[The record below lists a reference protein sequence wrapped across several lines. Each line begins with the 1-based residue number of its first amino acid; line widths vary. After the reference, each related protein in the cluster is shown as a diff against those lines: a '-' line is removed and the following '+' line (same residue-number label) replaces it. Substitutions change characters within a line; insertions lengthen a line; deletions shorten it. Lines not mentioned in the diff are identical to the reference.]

1 MAIVNRTPDS
11 FFDRGATYATDAAY
25 DGDRPGG
32 RGRRRPGRHRRR
44 EGRVRRTR
52 QRGRGTAPDGR
63 LRRGHPGPASRPG
76 DQRRHLPQRRRPPRR
91 RGRRGPASTTP
102 GPAPIPSCAA
112 AAAEVGAGL
121 VCSHVGGLTPRTDPH
136 RMAYDDVV
144 ADVIRTTT
152 ALAERAVAAGVRR
165 DGILIDPTHD
175 FGKNTLQSLELTR
188 RLDEL
193 AATGWPVLVAVS
205 NKDFIGE
212 TLELPPG
219 QRGNGTLAALSVS
232 AWLGA
237 RVFRVHDVPAARQA
251 LDLIAVLRG
260 SASPPEPEGAWP
272 DASLDRRRDQRRR
285 DHRRRTRSRTGRSR
299 TCAATSSPAWTARSR
314 STGSPR
320 RCRARTTASCSA

>member
-1 MAIVNRTPDS
+1 VADDQAVPGVLRLGHRSFAPGEFALMAIVNRTPDS

-25 DGDRPGG
+25 EAIDNAVADGADLVDIGG
-32 RGRRRPGRHRRR
+32 VKAGYGEPVS
-44 EGRVRRTR
+44 EEEELRRTVDFVAGIR
-52 QRGRGTAPDGR
+52 SRHPDLVISVDTYRSGVA
-63 LRRGHPGPASRPG
+63 RRVGAAGANLINDTWAGSDPEM
-76 DQRRHLPQRRRPPRR
+76 
-91 RGRRGPASTTP
+91 
-102 GPAPIPSCAA
+102 AA

-152 ALAERAVAAGVRR
+152 GLAERAVAAGVRR
-165 DGILIDPTHD
+165 DAIVIDPTHD

-212 TLELPPG
+212 TLDLPPG
-219 QRGNGTLAALSVS
+219 RREIGTLAALSVS

-260 SASPPEPEGAWP
+260 SAQPAGTRR
-272 DASLDRRRDQRRR
+272 SL
-285 DHRRRTRSRTGRSR
+285 
-299 TCAATSSPAWTARSR
+299 A
-314 STGSPR
+314 
-320 RCRARTTASCSA
+320 

>member
-1 MAIVNRTPDS
+1 MADEGDGVLRLGSRSFGVGEFALMAIVNRTPDS
-11 FFDRGATYATDAAY
+11 FFDRGATYANDAAY
-25 DGDRPGG
+25 AAIDQAVADGADLVDIGG
-32 RGRRRPGRHRRR
+32 VKAGYGEPVS
-44 EGRVRRTR
+44 EDEELRRTVDFVAGIR
-52 QRGRGTAPDGR
+52 ARHPSLVISVDTYRSVVARRVAEAGADLLNDTWAGADPD
-63 LRRGHPGPASRPG
+63 LVY
-76 DQRRHLPQRRRPPRR
+76 
-91 RGRRGPASTTP
+91 
-102 GPAPIPSCAA
+102 
-112 AAAEVGAGL
+112 AAAEAGIGL
-121 VCSHVGGLTPRTDPH
+121 VCSHVGGLSPRTDPH

-152 ALAERAVAAGVRR
+152 ALADRALAAGVRP

-219 QRGNGTLAALSVS
+219 QRGNGTLAALTIS

-251 LDLIAVLRG
+251 LDFIAVLRG
-260 SASPPEPEGAWP
+260 TAQPAGTRR
-272 DASLDRRRDQRRR
+272 SL
-285 DHRRRTRSRTGRSR
+285 
-299 TCAATSSPAWTARSR
+299 A
-314 STGSPR
+314 
-320 RCRARTTASCSA
+320 